1 MKKGKG
7 NVLAVLLA
15 TVGIMLFGTLAVS
28 ADAHAGIQSASGKS
42 SVPTAIAENE
52 SGAVTSAK
60 ASVGKSRKAKASVNA
75 VADSGLYQVKI
86 AGDICPSAGS
96 RAMDL
101 INRYREENGK
111 SRIVQ
116 DNTYERM
123 AITRAGEISVYYN
136 AMRPSGTPGLDCII
150 GFYDKDKGETIDS
163 WFNKLDTI
171 DPKLRKALLE
181 DQWKS
186 GWVGV
191 FRSEAGF
198 CYVAVDFYQS
208 EKQENTDSNFSE
220 GEYTLAFNVMDKCL
234 NVKGLLCDKNANL
247 YNKNT
252 LTKGATYYYVVMNY
266 NRVAEETMDVNL
278 FYSQATKSS
287 NTKVI
292 SATKEGILK
301 AKYPGVAKVTVKPAA
316 GSGLSMSKTLVVLPS
331 KVTGVKLTAKKK
343 AMKVAWKKT
352 VGASGYKVYRATSK
366 KGKYTCVKT
375 ASSKTTSFTNKKLK
389 KNKKYYYKVCAFV
402 KSGKKTYNGAYS
414 TVVMKKAK

>member
-1 MKKGKG
+1 MKKG
-7 NVLAVLLA
+7 NVLAIFLA

-28 ADAHAGIQSASGKS
+28 ADAHAGIQPASGKS
-42 SVPTAIAENE
+42 NVPTAIAENE

-60 ASVGKSRKAKASVNA
+60 ANAGKTRKAKASVNA

-101 INRYREENGK
+101 INQYREANGK

-136 AMRPSGTPGLDCII
+136 AMRPSGMAGPDCII
-150 GFYDKDKGETIDS
+150 GFYDEDSDANIDT
-163 WFNKLDTI
+163 WFNELDPDIKKL
-171 DPKLRKALLE
+171 LLE

-186 GWVGV
+186 GWGGV
-191 FRSEAGF
+191 FRSEDGY
-198 CYVAVDFYQS
+198 CYVAVVFYQS
-208 EKQENTDSNFSE
+208 ETQGGTSPNFSE
-220 GEYTLAFNVMDKCL
+220 GEYTLTLHVMDKCL

-278 FYSQATKSS
+278 FYSQTTKSS

-292 SATKEGILK
+292 SATQDGILK

-316 GSGLSMSKTLVVLPS
+316 DSGLSMSKTLVVLPS

-352 VGASGYKVYRATSK
+352 AGASGYKVYRATSK
-366 KGKYTCVKT
+366 KGKYKCVKT

>member
-1 MKKGKG
+1 MKKG

-15 TVGIMLFGTLAVS
+15 TVGIMIFGTLAVS
-28 ADAHAGIQSASGKS
+28 ADAPAGIQSASGKS

-60 ASVGKSRKAKASVNA
+60 ASVGKSRKAKASANA

-86 AGDICPSAGS
+86 AGDICPGAGS

-101 INRYREENGK
+101 INQYRKANGK
-111 SRIVQ
+111 SSIVR
-116 DNTYERM
+116 DNTRERM

-136 AMRPSGTPGLDCII
+136 AMRPSGMAGPDCII
-150 GFYDKDKGETIDS
+150 GFYDEDKGETIDS

-171 DPKLRKALLE
+171 YPKLREALLE

-191 FRSEAGF
+191 FRNDAGY
-198 CYVAVDFYQS
+198 CYVAVDLYPTATQGS
-208 EKQENTDSNFSE
+208 MNSNYSE
-220 GEYTLAFNVMDKCL
+220 GEYTLTIHVMDKCL

-266 NRVAEETMDVNL
+266 NRVAKETTDVNL
-278 FYSQATKSS
+278 FYSQTTKSS

-292 SATKEGILK
+292 SATQDGILK

-352 VGASGYKVYRATSK
+352 AGASGYKVYRATSK
-366 KGKYTCVKT
+366 KGKYKCVKT

>member
-1 MKKGKG
+1 MKKG

-101 INRYREENGK
+101 INQYRKANGK

-136 AMRPSGTPGLDCII
+136 AMRPSGIAGPDCII
-150 GFYDKDKGETIDS
+150 GFYDEDKGQTIDS
-163 WFNKLDTI
+163 WFNKLNPDLK
-171 DPKLRKALLE
+171 KLLLD

-191 FRSEAGF
+191 FRNEAGY
-198 CYVAVDFYQS
+198 CYVAVDFYTTAAQGS
-208 EKQENTDSNFSE
+208 MNSNYSE
-220 GEYTLAFNVMDKCL
+220 GEYTLTLHVMDKCL

-278 FYSQATKSS
+278 FYSQTTKSS

-292 SATKEGILK
+292 SATQDGILK

-352 VGASGYKVYRATSK
+352 AGASGYKVYRATSK
-366 KGKYTCVKT
+366 KGKYKCVKT
-375 ASSKTTSFTNKKLK
+375 ASSKTTSFINKKLK

-402 KSGKKTYNGAYS
+402 KSGKKTYNSAYS

>member
-1 MKKGKG
+1 MKKE

-75 VADSGLYQVKI
+75 VADSGLYQVQI

-101 INRYREENGK
+101 INQYRDANEK
-111 SRIVQ
+111 SRIVWN
-116 DNTYERM
+116 NTYEKM

-136 AMRPSGTPGLDCII
+136 AMRPSGMAGPDFII
-150 GFYDKDKGETIDS
+150 GFYDEDSDATIDT
-163 WFNKLDTI
+163 WFNKLDS
-171 DPKLRKALLE
+171 DKKKLLLE

-278 FYSQATKSS
+278 FYSQTTKSS

-292 SATKEGILK
+292 SATQDGILK

-352 VGASGYKVYRATSK
+352 AGASGYKVYRATSK
-366 KGKYTCVKT
+366 KGKYKCVKT

>member
-1 MKKGKG
+1 MKKE

-28 ADAHAGIQSASGKS
+28 ADAHAGIQYAAGKS

-60 ASVGKSRKAKASVNA
+60 ASVGKTRKAKASVNA

-101 INRYREENGK
+101 INQYRDANGK
-111 SRIVQ
+111 SSIER
-116 DNTYERM
+116 DNTRELM

-191 FRSEAGF
+191 FRSEAGY
-198 CYVAVDFYQS
+198 CYVAVDLYPTATQGS
-208 EKQENTDSNFSE
+208 TDPKYSE
-220 GEYTLAFNVMDKCL
+220 GEYTLTVHVMDKCL

>member
-1 MKKGKG
+1 MKKG

-101 INRYREENGK
+101 INQYRKANGK

-136 AMRPSGTPGLDCII
+136 AMRPSGIAGPDCII
-150 GFYDKDKGETIDS
+150 GFYDEDKGQTIDS
-163 WFNKLDTI
+163 WFNKLNPDLK
-171 DPKLRKALLE
+171 KLLLD

-191 FRSEAGF
+191 FRNEAGY
-198 CYVAVDFYQS
+198 CYFAVDFYTTAAQGS
-208 EKQENTDSNFSE
+208 MNSNYSE
-220 GEYTLAFNVMDKCL
+220 GEYTLTLPVMDKCL

-278 FYSQATKSS
+278 FYSQTTKSS

-292 SATKEGILK
+292 SATQDGILK

-352 VGASGYKVYRATSK
+352 AGASGYKVYRATSK
-366 KGKYTCVKT
+366 KGKYKCVKT
-375 ASSKTTSFTNKKLK
+375 ASSKTTSFINKKLK

>member
-1 MKKGKG
+1 MKKG

-86 AGDICPSAGS
+86 AGDIRPSAGS

-101 INRYREENGK
+101 INQYRKANGK

-136 AMRPSGTPGLDCII
+136 AMRPSGIAGPDCII
-150 GFYDKDKGETIDS
+150 GFYDEDKGQTIDS
-163 WFNKLDTI
+163 WFNKLNPDLK
-171 DPKLRKALLE
+171 KLLLD

-191 FRSEAGF
+191 FRNEAGY
-198 CYVAVDFYQS
+198 CYVAVDFYTTAAQGS
-208 EKQENTDSNFSE
+208 MNSNYSE
-220 GEYTLAFNVMDKCL
+220 GEYTLTLHVMDKCL

-278 FYSQATKSS
+278 FYSQTTKSS

-292 SATKEGILK
+292 SATQDGILK
-301 AKYPGVAKVTVKPAA
+301 AKYPGVAKVTVNPAA

-352 VGASGYKVYRATSK
+352 AGASGYKVYRATSK
-366 KGKYTCVKT
+366 KGKYKCVKT
-375 ASSKTTSFTNKKLK
+375 ASSKTTSFINKKLK

>member
-1 MKKGKG
+1 M
-7 NVLAVLLA
+7 A

-42 SVPTAIAENE
+42 SVPTAIANNE

-60 ASVGKSRKAKASVNA
+60 ATAGKTRKAKASANTA
-75 VADSGLYQVKI
+75 AYSGLYQVKI

-101 INRYREENGK
+101 INQYRKANGK
-111 SRIVQ
+111 SSIER
-116 DNTYERM
+116 DNTRELM

-136 AMRPSGTPGLDCII
+136 AMRPSGTAGPDLII
-150 GFYDKDKGETIDS
+150 GFYDEDKHATIDT
-163 WFNKLDTI
+163 WFNKLDP
-171 DPKLRKALLE
+171 DLKKLLLD

-191 FRSEAGF
+191 FRSEAGYS
-198 CYVAVDFYQS
+198 YVAVDLYPTATQGRT
-208 EKQENTDSNFSE
+208 NSNLE
-220 GEYTLAFNVMDKCL
+220 GEYTLPFHVMDKCL
-234 NVKGLLCDKNANL
+234 NVKGLFCDKNVNL

-266 NRVAEETMDVNL
+266 NQVEDVNL
-278 FYSQATKSS
+278 FYSQTTKSS

-292 SATKEGILK
+292 SATQDGILK

-316 GSGLSMSKTLVVLPS
+316 SSGLSMSKTLVVLPS

-352 VGASGYKVYRATSK
+352 AGASGYKVYRATSK

>member
-1 MKKGKG
+1 MKKG

-28 ADAHAGIQSASGKS
+28 ADAHAGIQSASGKR
-42 SVPTAIAENE
+42 SVPTAIANNE

-60 ASVGKSRKAKASVNA
+60 ASVGKSRKAKASANTA
-75 VADSGLYQVKI
+75 AYSGLYQVKI

-101 INRYREENGK
+101 INQYREANGK
-111 SRIVQ
+111 GRIVQ
-116 DNTYERM
+116 DNTHERM

-136 AMRPSGTPGLDCII
+136 AMRPSGTPGPDFII
-150 GFYDKDKGETIDS
+150 GFYDEDKGETIDS

-171 DPKLRKALLE
+171 DPKLREALLE
-181 DQWKS
+181 NQWKS
-186 GWVGV
+186 GWVSV
-191 FRSEAGF
+191 FRSEAGY
-198 CYVAVDFYQS
+198 CYVAVDLYPTATQG
-208 EKQENTDSNFSE
+208 NTNPEYSE
-220 GEYTLAFNVMDKCL
+220 GECMLTVHVMDKCL
-234 NVKGLLCDKNANL
+234 NVKGLFCDKNVDL

-266 NRVAEETMDVNL
+266 NQVAEETTDVNL
-278 FYSQATKSS
+278 FYSQTTKSS

-292 SATKEGILK
+292 SATQDGILK

-352 VGASGYKVYRATSK
+352 AGECGYKVYRATSK

>member
-1 MKKGKG
+1 MKKG
-7 NVLAVLLA
+7 NVRAVLLA

-101 INRYREENGK
+101 INQYRKANGK

-136 AMRPSGTPGLDCII
+136 AMRPSGIAGPDCII
-150 GFYDKDKGETIDS
+150 GFYDEDKGQTIDS
-163 WFNKLDTI
+163 WFNKLNPDLK
-171 DPKLRKALLE
+171 KLLLD

-191 FRSEAGF
+191 FRNEAGY
-198 CYVAVDFYQS
+198 CYVAVDFYTTAAQGS
-208 EKQENTDSNFSE
+208 MNSNYSE
-220 GEYTLAFNVMDKCL
+220 GEYTLTLHVMDKCL

-278 FYSQATKSS
+278 FYSQTTKSS

-292 SATKEGILK
+292 SATQDGILK

-343 AMKVAWKKT
+343 AMKVAWTKT
-352 VGASGYKVYRATSK
+352 AGASGYKVYRATSQ
-366 KGKYTCVKT
+366 KGKYKCVKT
-375 ASSKTTSFTNKKLK
+375 ASSKTTSFINKKLK

>member
-1 MKKGKG
+1 MKKG

-42 SVPTAIAENE
+42 SVPTAIANNE

-60 ASVGKSRKAKASVNA
+60 ANMGKTRKAKAAANT

-101 INRYREENGK
+101 INQYRRANGK
-111 SRIVQ
+111 SSIVR
-116 DNTYERM
+116 DNTRERM

-136 AMRPSGTPGLDCII
+136 AMRPSGMAGLDCII
-150 GFYDKDKGETIDS
+150 GFYDEDKGETIDS

-171 DPKLRKALLE
+171 DPKLREALLE
-181 DQWKS
+181 NQWKS

-191 FRSEAGF
+191 FRSEAGY
-198 CYVAVDFYQS
+198 CYVAVDLYPTATQGS
-208 EKQENTDSNFSE
+208 MNSNYSE
-220 GEYTLAFNVMDKCL
+220 GEYTLTIHVMDKCL

-266 NRVAEETMDVNL
+266 NRVAKETTDVNL
-278 FYSQATKSS
+278 FYSQTTKSS

-292 SATKEGILK
+292 SATQDGILK

-352 VGASGYKVYRATSK
+352 AGAYGYKVYRATSK
-366 KGKYTCVKT
+366 KGKYKCVKT

>member
-1 MKKGKG
+1 MKKE

-28 ADAHAGIQSASGKS
+28 ADAHAGIQSAAGKS

-60 ASVGKSRKAKASVNA
+60 ASVGKTRKAKASVNA

-101 INRYREENGK
+101 INQYREANGK

-191 FRSEAGF
+191 FRSEAGY
-198 CYVAVDFYQS
+198 CYVAVDLYPTATQGS
-208 EKQENTDSNFSE
+208 TDPKYSE
-220 GEYTLAFNVMDKCL
+220 GEYTLPLHVMDKCL

>member
-1 MKKGKG
+1 
-7 NVLAVLLA
+7 
-15 TVGIMLFGTLAVS
+15 MLFGTLAVS
-28 ADAHAGIQSASGKS
+28 ADAHAGIQSASGKR

-60 ASVGKSRKAKASVNA
+60 ASVGKSRKAKASANA

-101 INRYREENGK
+101 INQYRKANGK

-136 AMRPSGTPGLDCII
+136 AMRPSGIAGPDCII
-150 GFYDKDKGETIDS
+150 GFYDEDKGQTIDS

-171 DPKLRKALLE
+171 DPKLREALLD

-191 FRSEAGF
+191 FRSEAGY
-198 CYVAVDFYQS
+198 CYVAVDLYPTATQGSTDPKYS
-208 EKQENTDSNFSE
+208 ER
-220 GEYTLAFNVMDKCL
+220 EYTLTVHVMDKCL
-234 NVKGLLCDKNANL
+234 NVKGLLCDKNVNL

-266 NRVAEETMDVNL
+266 NRIAEETTDVNL
-278 FYSQATKSS
+278 FYSQTTKSS

-292 SATKEGILK
+292 SATQDGILK

-352 VGASGYKVYRATSK
+352 AGASGYKVYRATSK
-366 KGKYTCVKT
+366 KGKYKCVKT
-375 ASSKTTSFTNKKLK
+375 VSSKTTSFTNKKLK

>member
-1 MKKGKG
+1 MKKG

-42 SVPTAIAENE
+42 GVPTAIAENE

-60 ASVGKSRKAKASVNA
+60 ASVGKSRKAKASANA

-101 INRYREENGK
+101 INQYRKANGK
-111 SRIVQ
+111 SSIER
-116 DNTYERM
+116 DNTRELM

-136 AMRPSGTPGLDCII
+136 AMRPSGTAGSDLII
-150 GFYDKDKGETIDS
+150 GFYDEDKDATIDT
-163 WFNKLDTI
+163 WFNKLNPDLK
-171 DPKLRKALLE
+171 KLLLD

-191 FRSEAGF
+191 FRNEAGY
-198 CYVAVDFYQS
+198 CYVAVDFYSTATQGS
-208 EKQENTDSNFSE
+208 TYSKYSE
-220 GEYTLAFNVMDKCL
+220 GEYTLAFNMMDKCL
-234 NVKGLLCDKNANL
+234 NVKGLLCDKNVNL

-266 NRVAEETMDVNL
+266 NQVEDVNL
-278 FYSQATKSS
+278 FHSQTTKSS

-292 SATKEGILK
+292 SATQDGILK

-316 GSGLSMSKTLVVLPS
+316 GSGLSCPKR
-331 KVTGVKLTAKKK
+331 
-343 AMKVAWKKT
+343 WWFC
-352 VGASGYKVYRATSK
+352 RAR
-366 KGKYTCVKT
+366 
-375 ASSKTTSFTNKKLK
+375 
-389 KNKKYYYKVCAFV
+389 
-402 KSGKKTYNGAYS
+402 
-414 TVVMKKAK
+414 

>member
-1 MKKGKG
+1 MKKG

-42 SVPTAIAENE
+42 NVPTAIANNE

-60 ASVGKSRKAKASVNA
+60 ASVGKIRKAKASVNA
-75 VADSGLYQVKI
+75 VAASGLYQVKI

-101 INRYREENGK
+101 INQYRDANGK
-111 SRIVQ
+111 SRIVWN
-116 DNTYERM
+116 NTYEKM

-136 AMRPSGTPGLDCII
+136 AMRPSGMAGPDFII
-150 GFYDKDKGETIDS
+150 GFYDEDSDATIDT
-163 WFNKLDTI
+163 WFNKLDP
-171 DPKLRKALLE
+171 DKKKLLLE

-220 GEYTLAFNVMDKCL
+220 GEYTLSFNVMDKCL

-266 NRVAEETMDVNL
+266 NRVTEETMDVNL
-278 FYSQATKSS
+278 FYSQTTKSS

-292 SATKEGILK
+292 SATQDGILK

-352 VGASGYKVYRATSK
+352 AGASGYKVYRATSK
-366 KGKYTCVKT
+366 KGKYKCVKT

>member
-1 MKKGKG
+1 MKKG

-28 ADAHAGIQSASGKS
+28 ADAHAGIKSASGKS
-42 SVPTAIAENE
+42 NVPTAIANNE
-52 SGAVTSAK
+52 SDAVTSAK
-60 ASVGKSRKAKASVNA
+60 ATAGKTRKAKASVNA

-101 INRYREENGK
+101 INQYRKANGK
-111 SRIVQ
+111 GRIVQ
-116 DNTYERM
+116 DNTHERM

-136 AMRPSGTPGLDCII
+136 AMRPSGTPGPDCII
-150 GFYDKDKGETIDS
+150 GFYDEDKGETIDS

-171 DPKLRKALLE
+171 DPKLSEALLE
-181 DQWKS
+181 NQWKS
-186 GWVGV
+186 GWVSV
-191 FRSEAGF
+191 FRSEAGY
-198 CYVAVDFYQS
+198 CYVAVDLYPTATQG
-208 EKQENTDSNFSE
+208 NTNPEYSE
-220 GEYTLAFNVMDKCL
+220 GERMLTVHVMDKCL
-234 NVKGLLCDKNANL
+234 NVKGLFCDKNVDL

-266 NRVAEETMDVNL
+266 NQVAEETTDVNL
-278 FYSQATKSS
+278 FYSQTTKSS

-292 SATKEGILK
+292 SATQDGILK

-343 AMKVAWKKT
+343 DMKVARKKT
-352 VGASGYKVYRATSK
+352 AGASGYKVYRATSK

>member
-1 MKKGKG
+1 MKKG

-28 ADAHAGIQSASGKS
+28 ADAHAGIQSASGKR

-60 ASVGKSRKAKASVNA
+60 ASVGKSRKAKASANA

-101 INRYREENGK
+101 INQYRKANGK

-136 AMRPSGTPGLDCII
+136 AMRPSGIAGPDCII
-150 GFYDKDKGETIDS
+150 GFYDEDKGQTIDS

-171 DPKLRKALLE
+171 DPKLREALLD

-191 FRSEAGF
+191 FRSEAGY
-198 CYVAVDFYQS
+198 CYVAVDLYPTATQGSTDPKYS
-208 EKQENTDSNFSE
+208 ER
-220 GEYTLAFNVMDKCL
+220 EYTLTVHVMDKCL
-234 NVKGLLCDKNANL
+234 NVKGLLCDKNVNL

-266 NRVAEETMDVNL
+266 NRIAEETTDVNL
-278 FYSQATKSS
+278 FYSQTTKSS

-292 SATKEGILK
+292 SATQDGILK

-352 VGASGYKVYRATSK
+352 AGASGYKVYRATSK
-366 KGKYTCVKT
+366 KGKYKCVKT

>member
-1 MKKGKG
+1 MKKG

-42 SVPTAIAENE
+42 NVPTAIAENE

-60 ASVGKSRKAKASVNA
+60 ASVGKSRKAKASANA

-101 INRYREENGK
+101 INQYRKANGK

-136 AMRPSGTPGLDCII
+136 AMRPSGIAGPDCII
-150 GFYDKDKGETIDS
+150 GFYDEDKGQTIDS
-163 WFNKLDTI
+163 WFNQLNPDLKKL
-171 DPKLRKALLE
+171 LLD

-191 FRSEAGF
+191 FRNEAGY
-198 CYVAVDFYQS
+198 CYVAVDFYTTAAQGS
-208 EKQENTDSNFSE
+208 MNSNYSE
-220 GEYTLAFNVMDKCL
+220 GEYTLTLHVMDKCL

-266 NRVAEETMDVNL
+266 NRVADETMDVNL
-278 FYSQATKSS
+278 FYSQTTKSS

-292 SATKEGILK
+292 SATQDGILK

-352 VGASGYKVYRATSK
+352 AGASGYKVYRATSK

>member
-1 MKKGKG
+1 MKKG

-42 SVPTAIAENE
+42 NVPTAIANNE

-60 ASVGKSRKAKASVNA
+60 ASVGKTRKAKASVNA

-96 RAMDL
+96 RAMYL
-101 INRYREENGK
+101 INQYRDAKGK
-111 SRIVQ
+111 SRIVWN
-116 DNTYERM
+116 NTYEKM

-136 AMRPSGTPGLDCII
+136 AMRPSGMAGPDFII
-150 GFYDKDKGETIDS
+150 GVYDEDSDATIDT
-163 WFNKLDTI
+163 WFNKLDP
-171 DPKLRKALLE
+171 DKKKLLLE

-266 NRVAEETMDVNL
+266 NRVAEETTDVNL
-278 FYSQATKSS
+278 FYSQTTKSS

-292 SATKEGILK
+292 SATQDGILK

-352 VGASGYKVYRATSK
+352 AGASGYKVYRATSK
-366 KGKYTCVKT
+366 KGKYKCVKT

>member
-1 MKKGKG
+1 M
-7 NVLAVLLA
+7 
-15 TVGIMLFGTLAVS
+15 
-28 ADAHAGIQSASGKS
+28 
-42 SVPTAIAENE
+42 PTAIAENE

-101 INRYREENGK
+101 INQYREANGK

-136 AMRPSGTPGLDCII
+136 AMRPSGMARPDFII
-150 GFYDKDKGETIDS
+150 GFYDEDSDATIDT
-163 WFNKLDTI
+163 WFNKLDP
-171 DPKLRKALLE
+171 DKKKLLLE

-278 FYSQATKSS
+278 FYSQTTKSS

-292 SATKEGILK
+292 SATQDGILK

-316 GSGLSMSKTLVVLPS
+316 DSGLSMSKTLVVLPS

-352 VGASGYKVYRATSK
+352 AGASGYKVYRATSK
-366 KGKYTCVKT
+366 KGKYKCVKT

>member
-1 MKKGKG
+1 MKKG

-15 TVGIMLFGTLAVS
+15 TVGIMLFGILAVS

-75 VADSGLYQVKI
+75 VADSGLYHVKI

-101 INRYREENGK
+101 INQYRKANGK

-136 AMRPSGTPGLDCII
+136 AMRPSGIAGPDCII
-150 GFYDKDKGETIDS
+150 GFYDEDKGQTIDS
-163 WFNKLDTI
+163 WFNKLNPDLK
-171 DPKLRKALLE
+171 KLLLD

-191 FRSEAGF
+191 FRNEAGY
-198 CYVAVDFYQS
+198 CYVAVDFYTTAAQGS
-208 EKQENTDSNFSE
+208 MNSNYSE
-220 GEYTLAFNVMDKCL
+220 GEYTLTLHVMDKCL

-278 FYSQATKSS
+278 FYSQTTESS

-292 SATKEGILK
+292 SATQDGILK

-352 VGASGYKVYRATSK
+352 AGASGYKVYRATSK
-366 KGKYTCVKT
+366 KGKYKCVKT

>member
-101 INRYREENGK
+101 INQYREANGK

-278 FYSQATKSS
+278 FYSQTTKSS

-292 SATKEGILK
+292 SATQDGILK

-316 GSGLSMSKTLVVLPS
+316 DSGLSMSKTLVVLPS

-352 VGASGYKVYRATSK
+352 AGASGYKVYRATSK
-366 KGKYTCVKT
+366 KGKYKCVKT

>member
-101 INRYREENGK
+101 INQYREENGK

-191 FRSEAGF
+191 FRSEAGY
-198 CYVAVDFYQS
+198 CYVAVDLYPTATQGS
-208 EKQENTDSNFSE
+208 TDPKYSE
-220 GEYTLAFNVMDKCL
+220 GEYTLTVHVMDKCL

-352 VGASGYKVYRATSK
+352 AGASGYKVYRATSK

-402 KSGKKTYNGAYS
+402 KSGKRTYNGAYS

>member
-1 MKKGKG
+1 M
-7 NVLAVLLA
+7 A

-42 SVPTAIAENE
+42 NVPTAIAENE

-101 INRYREENGK
+101 INQYRKANGK

-136 AMRPSGTPGLDCII
+136 AMRPSGIAGPDCII
-150 GFYDKDKGETIDS
+150 GFYDEDKGQTIDS
-163 WFNKLDTI
+163 WFNKLNPDLK
-171 DPKLRKALLE
+171 KLLLD

-191 FRSEAGF
+191 FRSEAGY
-198 CYVAVDFYQS
+198 CYVAVDFYTTAAQGS
-208 EKQENTDSNFSE
+208 MNSNYSE
-220 GEYTLAFNVMDKCL
+220 GEYTLTLHVMDKCL

-266 NRVAEETMDVNL
+266 NRVAEETTDVNL
-278 FYSQATKSS
+278 FYSQTTKSS

-292 SATKEGILK
+292 SATQDGILK

-352 VGASGYKVYRATSK
+352 AGASGYKVYRATSK

>member
-1 MKKGKG
+1 MKKG

-42 SVPTAIAENE
+42 NVPTAIAENE

-60 ASVGKSRKAKASVNA
+60 ASVGKTRKTKASVNA
-75 VADSGLYQVKI
+75 VAASDLYQVKI

-101 INRYREENGK
+101 INQYRDANGK
-111 SRIVQ
+111 SRIVWN
-116 DNTYERM
+116 NTYEKM

-136 AMRPSGTPGLDCII
+136 AMRPSGMARPDFII
-150 GFYDKDKGETIDS
+150 GFYDEDSDATIDT
-163 WFNKLDTI
+163 WFNKLDP
-171 DPKLRKALLE
+171 DKKKLLLE

-247 YNKNT
+247 YSKNT

-266 NRVAEETMDVNL
+266 NRVAEEMTDVNL
-278 FYSQATKSS
+278 FYSQTTKSS

-292 SATKEGILK
+292 SATQDGILK

-316 GSGLSMSKTLVVLPS
+316 DSGLSMSKTLVVLPS

-352 VGASGYKVYRATSK
+352 AGASGYKVYRATSK
-366 KGKYTCVKT
+366 KGKYKCVKT

>member
-1 MKKGKG
+1 MYLI
-7 NVLAVLLA
+7 N
-15 TVGIMLFGTLAVS
+15 
-28 ADAHAGIQSASGKS
+28 QY
-42 SVPTAIAENE
+42 
-52 SGAVTSAK
+52 
-60 ASVGKSRKAKASVNA
+60 RKA
-75 VADSGLYQVKI
+75 
-86 AGDICPSAGS
+86 
-96 RAMDL
+96 
-101 INRYREENGK
+101 NGK

-116 DNTYERM
+116 DNTYELM

-136 AMRPSGTPGLDCII
+136 AMRPSGTAGPDLII
-150 GFYDKDKGETIDS
+150 GFYDEDKDATIDT
-163 WFNKLDTI
+163 WFNKLNPDLK
-171 DPKLRKALLE
+171 KLLL
-181 DQWKS
+181 DNQWKS

-191 FRSEAGF
+191 FRNDAGY
-198 CYVAVDFYQS
+198 CYVAVDFYTTATQGSTNSNYS
-208 EKQENTDSNFSE
+208 EK
-220 GEYTLAFNVMDKCL
+220 EYTLTFHVMDKCL
-234 NVKGLLCDKNANL
+234 NVKGLFCDKNVNL

-278 FYSQATKSS
+278 FYSQTTKSS

-292 SATKEGILK
+292 SATQDGILK

-316 GSGLSMSKTLVVLPS
+316 DSGLSMSKTLVVLPS

-352 VGASGYKVYRATSK
+352 AGASGYKVYRATSK
-366 KGKYTCVKT
+366 KGKYKCVKT

>member
-1 MKKGKG
+1 MKKG

-15 TVGIMLFGTLAVS
+15 TVGIMIFGTLAVS
-28 ADAHAGIQSASGKS
+28 ADAPAGIQSASGKS

-60 ASVGKSRKAKASVNA
+60 ASVGKTRKAKASANA

-101 INRYREENGK
+101 INQYRRANGK
-111 SRIVQ
+111 SSIVR
-116 DNTYERM
+116 DNTCERM

-136 AMRPSGTPGLDCII
+136 AMRPSGMAGPDCII
-150 GFYDKDKGETIDS
+150 GFYDEDKGETIDS

-171 DPKLRKALLE
+171 DPKLREALLE

-191 FRSEAGF
+191 FRSEAGY
-198 CYVAVDFYQS
+198 CYVAVDLYPTATQGS
-208 EKQENTDSNFSE
+208 MNSNYSE
-220 GEYTLAFNVMDKCL
+220 GEYTLTLHVMDKCL

-266 NRVAEETMDVNL
+266 NRVAEETTDVNL
-278 FYSQATKSS
+278 FYSQTTKSS

-292 SATKEGILK
+292 SATQDGILK

-352 VGASGYKVYRATSK
+352 AGASGYKVYRATSK
-366 KGKYTCVKT
+366 KGKYKCVKT

>member
-1 MKKGKG
+1 MKKG

-42 SVPTAIAENE
+42 NVPTAIANNE

-60 ASVGKSRKAKASVNA
+60 ASVGKTRKAKASVNA
-75 VADSGLYQVKI
+75 VAASGLYQVKI

-101 INRYREENGK
+101 INQYRDANGK
-111 SRIVQ
+111 SRIVWN
-116 DNTYERM
+116 NTYEKM

-136 AMRPSGTPGLDCII
+136 AMRPSGMAGPDFII
-150 GFYDKDKGETIDS
+150 GFYDEDSDATIDT
-163 WFNKLDTI
+163 WFNKLDP
-171 DPKLRKALLE
+171 DKKKLLLE

-220 GEYTLAFNVMDKCL
+220 GEYTLSFNVMDKCL

-266 NRVAEETMDVNL
+266 NRVTEETMDVNL
-278 FYSQATKSS
+278 FYSQTTKSS

-292 SATKEGILK
+292 SATQDGILK

-352 VGASGYKVYRATSK
+352 AGASGYKVYRATSK

>member
-1 MKKGKG
+1 MKKG

-28 ADAHAGIQSASGKS
+28 ADAPAGIQSASGKS
-42 SVPTAIAENE
+42 NMPTAIANNE

-60 ASVGKSRKAKASVNA
+60 ANMGKTRKAKAAANT

-101 INRYREENGK
+101 INQYRRANGK
-111 SRIVQ
+111 SSIVR
-116 DNTYERM
+116 DNTRERM

-136 AMRPSGTPGLDCII
+136 AMRPSGMAGPDCII
-150 GFYDKDKGETIDS
+150 GFYDEDKGETIDS

-171 DPKLRKALLE
+171 DPKLREALLE

-191 FRSEAGF
+191 FRSEAGY
-198 CYVAVDFYQS
+198 CYVAVDLYPTATQGS
-208 EKQENTDSNFSE
+208 MNSNYSE
-220 GEYTLAFNVMDKCL
+220 GEYTLTIHVMDKCL

-247 YNKNT
+247 YNKDT

-266 NRVAEETMDVNL
+266 NRVAKETTDVNL
-278 FYSQATKSS
+278 FYSQTTKSS

-292 SATKEGILK
+292 STTQDGILK

-352 VGASGYKVYRATSK
+352 AGASGYKVYRATSK
-366 KGKYTCVKT
+366 KGTYKCVKT

-414 TVVMKKAK
+414 TAVMKKAK